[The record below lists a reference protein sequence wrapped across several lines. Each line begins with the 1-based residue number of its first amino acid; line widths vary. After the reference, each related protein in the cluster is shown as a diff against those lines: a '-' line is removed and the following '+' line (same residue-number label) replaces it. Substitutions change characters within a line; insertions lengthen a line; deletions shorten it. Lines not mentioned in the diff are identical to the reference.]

1 MKAIIFDVDGTM
13 LDTERAQLKAL
24 QQVLEQH
31 DLMYTM
37 DELRVVFGIPGKDA
51 LKRLGVENIN
61 EVHKEWDKA
70 VEVYMD
76 EVQIFYGVEEALKTL
91 TAQGVKL
98 GIVTSKTRV
107 QFVNEFQP
115 FGLNDYFAS
124 IITAEDAP
132 KTKPDPA
139 PLQLCLT
146 ELAVAP
152 AEAIYVGDTIFDYQ
166 CAKGAGVP
174 FALALWGAHSTKGM
188 DDAAYRLETAEEIT
202 NIIV

>member
-31 DLMYTM
+31 DLTYTM
-37 DELRVVFGIPGKDA
+37 DELRVVFGIPGKEA

-70 VEVYMD
+70 VAVYMD
-76 EVQIFYGVEEALKTL
+76 EVQLFYGIEDALATL
-91 TAQGVKL
+91 KDRGVKL

-124 IITAEDAP
+124 IITADDAP

-139 PLQLCLT
+139 PLQLCLA
-146 ELAVAP
+146 ELAVKP
-152 AEAIYVGDTIFDYQ
+152 TEAIYVGDTIFDYQ
-166 CAKGAGVP
+166 CAFGAGAA

-188 DDAAYRLETAEEIT
+188 DDATYRLETAEEIP

>member
-31 DLMYTM
+31 DLTYTM
-37 DELRVVFGIPGKDA
+37 DELRLVFGIPGKEA
-51 LKRLGVENIN
+51 LKRLGVEAIN

-70 VEVYMD
+70 VAAYMD
-76 EVQIFYGVEEALKTL
+76 EVQLFYGIEEALEKLKT
-91 TAQGVKL
+91 QGIKL

-115 FGLNDYFAS
+115 FGLNDYFTS
-124 IITAEDAP
+124 IITADDAP

-146 ELAVAP
+146 ELAVEPTDAVY
-152 AEAIYVGDTIFDYQ
+152 IGDTIFDYQ
-166 CAKGAGVP
+166 CAKGADVH
-174 FALALWGAHSTKGM
+174 FALALWGAHSTTGM
-188 DDAAYRLETAEEIT
+188 DDATYRLETAEGIST
-202 NIIV
+202 LIV